1 MMNHSNICQ
10 SKCSNRNLDMYLKI
24 AALKPVM
31 EKYRKAWGISKQKH
45 VEKEKSNKSLLKT
58 NENL

>member
-1 MMNHSNICQ
+1 
-10 SKCSNRNLDMYLKI
+10 MYLKI

-45 VEKEKSNKSLLKT
+45 VEKKNQTKVC
-58 NENL
+58 